1 MNNELNLQ
9 LEKVKEL
16 IKNHP
21 DVIEYNAL
29 AKQVNESS
37 FIKEKE
43 ELLKKCKVCIISK

>member
-1 MNNELNLQ
+1 MNNELKLQ

-29 AKQVNESS
+29 AKQVNE
-37 FIKEKE
+37 
-43 ELLKKCKVCIISK
+43 